1 MDELIL
7 VRHGESE
14 YGAKGILNGDP
25 SVPVGLSGLGRE
37 QARGL
42 AARLAD
48 VPLDLC
54 VTSSFPRVRETAELA
69 LVGLALAG
77 RDVPV
82 ELMPE
87 LDESG
92 FGDYDGG
99 PAEAYRA
106 WARVAGPQEV
116 APGSTGESRAQMA
129 ARWAGAYRS
138 LLERP
143 ERTILVVAHGL
154 TIRYLLDAIAGQ
166 KPAPVLEDVPPA
178 EPFRVSRREVECG
191 VDWLERWC
199 KAPSW

>member
-25 SVPVGLSGLGRE
+25 SVPVGLSARGRE
-37 QARGL
+37 QARRLGET
-42 AARLAD
+42 LAD

-54 VTSSFPRVRETAELA
+54 VTSSFPRVRETAA
-69 LVGLALAG
+69 LTLQG

-82 ELMPE
+82 EVVRE

-106 WARVAGPQEV
+106 WARDAGPADV
-116 APGSTGESRAQMA
+116 VPGSSGESRAQMA
-129 ARWAGAYRS
+129 ARWASAYRA
-138 LLERP
+138 LVARP

-154 TIRYLLDAIAGQ
+154 TVRYLLNAVAGE
-166 KPAPVLEDVPPA
+166 KPTPVLDDVPTA
-178 EPFRVSRREVECG
+178 EPFRVSHADAARG

-199 KAPSW
+199 EAPSW